1 MHVLRYL
8 AVLVF
13 LVAAGCAEMERVS
26 PAQVVVGESSEPR
39 TQSPSVAAAPSAAS
53 SAAVPT
59 AIHGEAPAPPPAR
72 VPSAAPNA
80 TPMATV
86 PPAAMTPATPPT
98 TTATAVPAKPSAPRP
113 GNKPGAAPSGGG
125 KETSPPAAAPLATRS
140 KAAPVASPTPP
151 PANNLGTAPTSTGK
165 AASPP
170 LDLAALETR
179 LTQTKAIGVFT
190 KITLKNQVDDLLNQ
204 FRAHYQGRAKTT
216 LVELRQP
223 FDRLLLKVLS
233 LLQDGDPELAR
244 AIVASREALWLTLAD
259 PAIFATL

>member
-1 MHVLRYL
+1 MHIVRSLG
-8 AVLVF
+8 VLVF
-13 LVAAGCAEMERVS
+13 LVAAGCAEIGPAP
-26 PAQVVVGESSEPR
+26 PAQVAVGEPPEPR
-39 TQSPSVAAAPSAAS
+39 TEPPSVAAPSAES
-53 SAAVPT
+53 SAAAPT
-59 AIHGEAPAPPPAR
+59 DIPGKAPAPPPAK

-80 TPMATV
+80 TAMATV

-98 TTATAVPAKPSAPRP
+98 TTAAAVPAKRSAQRP
-113 GNKPGAAPSGGG
+113 GNKPGAAPGAGG
-125 KETSPPAAAPLATRS
+125 KEISPPPAATLAARS
-140 KAAPVASPTPP
+140 KAAPAASSTPP
-151 PANNLGTAPTSTGK
+151 PAHNPGAAPSSAGK

-170 LDLAALETR
+170 LDLAALEAR

-259 PAIFATL
+259 PARFATL